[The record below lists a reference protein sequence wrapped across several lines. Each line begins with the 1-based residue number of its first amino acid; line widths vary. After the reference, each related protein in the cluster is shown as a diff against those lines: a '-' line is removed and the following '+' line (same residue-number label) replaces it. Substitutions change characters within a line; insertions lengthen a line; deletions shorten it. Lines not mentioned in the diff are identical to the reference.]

1 MVEIARKAGHM
12 RRPWLQERVAAAQK
26 RARIKDGYV
35 RSPRTLIEDWR
46 VLRALALYRLLLLIL
61 LVSAV
66 ETGYAQHFFPDLHYS
81 FFHGICISYTLS
93 ALAIVLIV
101 YREWPDLLKQ
111 VPLQYT
117 VDLIGVT
124 LLVYASGG
132 VSTGVG
138 ALLITPMVGFSLISD
153 ARTSLT
159 FALLGTLFMFFEEA
173 FRLIQMDN
181 APVAF
186 GTVGIL
192 GLIFFGTSV
201 AGNAA
206 GRRTRRSEALAARTG
221 SDLANLSELNSRII
235 ESMDTGV
242 LVVNRDGTIRLYN
255 NAARRLLGLGS
266 IAVGAWL
273 PQVAPR
279 LDAAITRWRRGEVR
293 DNPMLNEREGEELV
307 PRFMNLG
314 NQTDPPALILL
325 NSAAELREQAQQMK
339 LAALGRLSAGIAHEI
354 RNPLS
359 AIQQAEQ
366 LLAESE
372 HLTDEDRRLI
382 RVVERHTARLER
394 IVRDVLG
401 LSRRENI
408 TRSQITLKPWLD
420 RCIALYYEAHP
431 DRIGHVV
438 VLHVDDGVEVR
449 FDSSHLQQILH
460 NLWDN
465 SFEHGLVD
473 AKPLKIQLR
482 GYRLPNN
489 RQLCLEVSDDGKG
502 IPDDVADK
510 IFEPFFTTAGRT
522 TGTGLGLYLA
532 RELCEYNRGR
542 LYYQRGER
550 GALFRIT
557 FESA

>member
-1 MVEIARKAGHM
+1 MAELVRKAGRLRLPAARKH
-12 RRPWLQERVAAAQK
+12 ERAK
-26 RARIKDGYV
+26 KEGYV
-35 RSPRTLIEDWR
+35 RSPRTLMEDWR
-46 VLRALALYRLLLLIL
+46 VLRALGLYRLLLLII
-61 LVSAV
+61 LVVA
-66 ETGYAQHFFPDLHYS
+66 EQAGYAAHFFPNLHNS
-81 FFHGICISYTLS
+81 IFHGICIGY
-93 ALAIVLIV
+93 ALAALIIVLIV
-101 YREWPDLLKQ
+101 YREWPALPTQ
-111 VPLQYT
+111 VPVQFT
-117 VDLIGVT
+117 IDVIGVT

-138 ALLITPMVGFSLISD
+138 ALLITPMVGFSLISN
-153 ARTSLT
+153 ARTALT
-159 FALLGTLFMFFEEA
+159 CALIGTLFMLFEEA
-173 FRLIQMDN
+173 FRLLQMDT
-181 APVAF
+181 APIAF

-192 GLIFFGTSV
+192 GLIFFGTSI

-221 SDLANLSELNSRII
+221 SDLENMSELNSRII
-235 ESMDTGV
+235 ESMETGV
-242 LVVNRDGTIRLYN
+242 LVVNRDGTIRLFN
-255 NAARRLLGLGS
+255 NAARRLLNLKS
-266 IAVGAWL
+266 VAAGAWL

-293 DNPMLNEREGEELV
+293 DNPMLNERDGEELV

-314 NQTDPPALILL
+314 SQTDDPPALILL

-366 LLAESE
+366 LLAEST
-372 HLTDEDRRLI
+372 HITDEDRRLI
-382 RVVERHTARLER
+382 RVIERHTARLER

-408 TRSQITLKPWLD
+408 TRSQITMKPWLD
-420 RCIALYYEAHP
+420 RCITLYHEAHP
-431 DRIGHVV
+431 DRVGHVE
-438 VLHVDDGVEVR
+438 VLHVDDGLEVR
-449 FDSSHLQQILH
+449 FDSSHLQQIVH

-465 SFEHGLVD
+465 SFEHGTVD
-473 AKPLKIQLR
+473 GKPIRISLR
-482 GYRLPNN
+482 GYRLPSN
-489 RQLCLEVSDDGKG
+489 RQPCLEISDDGKG
-502 IPDDVADK
+502 IPDEVADK

-542 LYYQRGER
+542 LHYQRGER
-550 GALFRIT
+550 GAMFRIT
-557 FESA
+557 FDSA